1 MRKIA
6 KTAIIEDGAIL
17 GDGVEIGE
25 FCVIG
30 AGVKIGNGCKL
41 YNNVTILG
49 NTTLGKN
56 NTIFPYAVLG
66 TIPQDLKYKGEEVE
80 LIIGDENLIREHC
93 MFNPGTEG
101 GGSKTVL
108 GSHNLFMAYV
118 HMAHDC
124 IVGDHCIFANNA
136 TLGGHVE
143 VGDYV
148 NFGGL
153 SAAHQFVK
161 VGDGAMVAAASLL
174 TQDVPPYCMAEGNRA
189 VIRGLNRHRLRLLFS
204 HDEVDEIARI
214 YKRLFAK
221 TDTIT
226 NLARNE
232 IANHPDNP
240 HVQKIC
246 NFILSSNRG
255 IPLKK
260 ASYES

>member
-1 MRKIA
+1 MKKIA
-6 KTAIIEDGAIL
+6 KTAVIEDGAVL
-17 GDGVEIGE
+17 GENIEIGE

-30 AGVKIGNGCKL
+30 GNVKIGDGCKI

-66 TIPQDLKYKGEEVE
+66 TIPQDLKYKGEYVE
-80 LIIGDENLIREHC
+80 LIIGDDNLIREHC

-101 GGSKTVL
+101 GGGKTIL
-108 GSHNLFMAYV
+108 GNHNLFMAYV

-143 VGDYV
+143 IGNYV

-161 VGDGAMVAAASLL
+161 VGDGAMLAAGSLL
-174 TQDVPPYCMAEGNRA
+174 VQDLPPYCIAEGSRA
-189 VIRGLNRHRLRLLFS
+189 AIRGLNRHRLRLLYS
-204 HDEVDEIARI
+204 HQEVDEIARI
-214 YKRLFAK
+214 YKRLFSK
-221 TDTIT
+221 TDMIT
-226 NLARNE
+226 NLARKE
-232 IANHPDNP
+232 MAEHPDHP
-240 HVQKIC
+240 HVHKIC
-246 NFILSSNRG
+246 SFILNSGRG
-255 IPLKK
+255 IPVKK